1 MGDGWGAQLGGVI
14 SKKLHLHARMMR
26 VENPVT
32 RQVITLTAPLPDHM
46 AQTWDTFGWTED
58 LAAED
63 PFAEL
68 M

>member
-1 MGDGWGAQLGGVI
+1 
-14 SKKLHLHARMMR
+14 MMR

-32 RQVITLTAPLPDHM
+32 RQVITLAAPLPEHM
-46 AQTWDTFGWTED
+46 AKSWDTFGWTED